1 MANIRQLIQKAI
13 AEFGSEARLAKAA
26 GVTQPAINE
35 AKQKGRVGHRLAL
48 GISRATEGRIS
59 KHDLRP
65 DIWPRQDAAE

>member
-1 MANIRQLIQKAI
+1 MRNIRQLIENAI
-13 AEFGSEARLAKAA
+13 AEFGTEAKLAKAA

-35 AKQKGRVGHRLAL
+35 AKRKGRIGYRLAL
-48 GISRATEGRIS
+48 GISRATEGRVS